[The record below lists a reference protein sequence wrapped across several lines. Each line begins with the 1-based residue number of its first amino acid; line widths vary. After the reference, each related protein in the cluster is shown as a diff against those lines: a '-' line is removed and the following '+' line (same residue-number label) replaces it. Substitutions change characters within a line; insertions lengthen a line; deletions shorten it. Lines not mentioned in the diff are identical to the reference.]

1 MSTALASNRA
11 SRIDPSHIAP
21 PPLSSRDIDAFEKL
35 DAAYRTLCAML
46 YNYAPMSG
54 HPGGSISS
62 GRMVSMLLFET
73 MDYDV
78 TNPDRSDA
86 DVLSYAAGHKA
97 LGLYAMWALRTE
109 ILRIARPHLLRDEWR
124 HLRLEDLLG
133 FRRNPTNDTPL
144 FRMFGSKA
152 LDGHPTPAIPFVPLA
167 TGASGVGLAAT
178 LGLALAAFDWFG
190 DSAPWVHILEGEGGL
205 TPGRVAE
212 ALAFAGTASLPNVVV
227 HVDWNQSSIDSDR
240 VTREGG
246 SPGDYVQWNPAELF
260 LLHDWNVISVS
271 DGSDLQ
277 QIASAQRAA
286 RLNDN
291 GQPTAIIY
299 RTTKGWRY
307 GIEGRSSHGAGH
319 KLCSPGFYSALPLPT
334 GEVPQCSVDQTLCD
348 GGTNATMVEQ
358 CYWQALTGVRR
369 WLEGQTDMVE
379 TLAGRI
385 IASHQRL
392 ESAKRTARPFAP
404 VLSDVFGLASQSGVP
419 PELMLAPGQ
428 QTTLRSQLAKAIG
441 YLNRFSG
448 GAFLIAAADLLGST
462 SVTEATNDFD
472 KGFFHTK
479 GNRGSRTLS
488 VGGICEDAIAGVMSG
503 VSSFGAHIGVGSSY
517 AAFLAPLGHI
527 ASRLH
532 AIGNQARHERSGE
545 AARPMILICA
555 HAGLATGEDG
565 PTHADP
571 QPLQLLQEN
580 FPNGALITLTPWDA
594 AEIWP
599 LFTAAMMR
607 RPSVIAPFV
616 TRPTQT
622 VLDRQA
628 LRLAPASDAVQG
640 LYKLRSANG
649 QPDGTIVLQESGV
662 TYTFLT
668 EALPL
673 LDAAGIDLDV
683 FYVASVELFDSL
695 TPEERS
701 SIFPE
706 SSAARAMA
714 ITGFTLPTTYR
725 WIRSDLGRTMTMHP
739 FMRGRYPGSGSARA
753 VIAEAGLDGE
763 SQFRRISEYV
773 QALRHAVAP
782 AVTLP
787 WALWLNPHR

>member
-1 MSTALASNRA
+1 MTVAPASLRA
-11 SRIDPSHIAP
+11 SRIDSSHLATA
-21 PPLSSRDIDAFEKL
+21 PLSARDIEAFERL

-62 GRMVSMLLFET
+62 GRIVSMLLFET

-78 TNPDRSDA
+78 TDSDRDDA

-109 ILRIARPHLLRDEWR
+109 ILRIARPHLLPDERR

-144 FRMFGSKA
+144 FRLFGSKA
-152 LDGHPTPAIPFVPLA
+152 LDGHPTPATPFVRLA
-167 TGASGVGLAAT
+167 TGASGVGMAAT
-178 LGLALAAFDWFG
+178 LGLAMAAFDWFG
-190 DSAPWVHILEGEGGL
+190 PDSPWIHILEGEGGL

-212 ALAFAGTASLPNVVV
+212 ALAFAGTASLRNVVV

-246 SPGDYVQWNPAELF
+246 SPGDYVQWTPAGLF

-271 DGSDLQ
+271 DGTDLQ

-286 RLNDN
+286 RMNDN

-299 RTTKGWRY
+299 RTTKGWGY
-307 GIEGRSSHGAGH
+307 GIEGRASHGAGH
-319 KLCSPGFYSALPLPT
+319 KLCSPGFYDALSLPT
-334 GEVPQCSVDQTLCD
+334 GDLPRCQSDTTLCD
-348 GGTNATMVEQ
+348 GGMNATQVEQ
-358 CYWQALTGVRR
+358 CYWQALTGVRH
-369 WLEGQTDMVE
+369 WLEGQTGMVE
-379 TLAGRI
+379 TMAGRI
-385 IASHQRL
+385 IAARHRL
-392 ESAKRTARPFAP
+392 ESAKRTPRSLAP
-404 VLSDVFGLASQSGVP
+404 VLSDAYVLASKNGLP
-419 PELMLAPGQ
+419 PELMLTPGQ
-428 QTTLRSQLAKAIG
+428 QTTLRGQLGKAIG
-441 YLNRFSG
+441 YLNRVSG
-448 GAFLIAAADLLGST
+448 GAFLVSAADLLGST
-462 SVTEATNDFD
+462 SVTDATAGFD
-472 KGFFHTK
+472 KGFFHTDR
-479 GNRGSRTLS
+479 NRRSRTLAI
-488 VGGICEDAIAGVMSG
+488 GGICEDAIAGVMSG
-503 VSSFGAHIGVGSSY
+503 VSSFGKHIGVGSSY

-532 AIGNQARHERSGE
+532 AIGNQARHEKSGE

-580 FPNGALITLTPWDA
+580 FPPGALITLTPWDA

-599 LFTAAMMR
+599 LFSAAIGR

-616 TRPTQT
+616 TRPPQM

-628 LRLAPASDAVQG
+628 LRLAPATDAVQG
-640 LYKLRSANG
+640 LYKLRSASG

-668 EALPL
+668 EVLPL

-683 FYVASVELFDSL
+683 FYVASVELFDAL
-695 TPEERS
+695 TPQKRS
-701 SIFPE
+701 SIFPQ
-706 SSAARAMA
+706 SSAAQAMA

-739 FMRGRYPGSGSARA
+739 FMQGRYSGSGSARA
-753 VIAEAGLDGE
+753 VMAEAGLDGQ

-773 QALRHAVAP
+773 RALREVVAP
-782 AVTLP
+782 PVTMP
-787 WALWLNPHR
+787 